1 MAKRVFIVDDE
12 HITNVINKRI
22 IKTIN
27 PQVEVLDFTDP
38 QEAFKQM
45 RDKQP
50 ALVFLDLNMPE
61 LNGWD
66 YLAKMEQ
73 EQLDIKV
80 IIVTSSTSVVD
91 RRRSTQFTNVIDYM
105 EKPASLEALRFYLS
119 DDAAQQVA

>member
-1 MAKRVFIVDDE
+1 
-12 HITNVINKRI
+12 
-22 IKTIN
+22 KTIN

-91 RRRSTQFTNVIDYM
+91 RRRST
-105 EKPASLEALRFYLS
+105 
-119 DDAAQQVA
+119 

>member
-61 LNGWD
+61 LNGWE

-105 EKPASLEALRFYLS
+105 EKPASLEALRFYLAN
-119 DDAAQQVA
+119 DAAQQVA

>member
-105 EKPASLEALRFYLS
+105 EKPASLEALRFYLT